1 LSEIYL
7 EMSEPGT
14 VQHDAWSLA
23 AMVYWNL
30 FLDGIFVV
38 SSLAPGFLY
47 FMRLSRVCASIR
59 FQTISF

>member
-1 LSEIYL
+1 
-7 EMSEPGT
+7 
-14 VQHDAWSLA
+14 
-23 AMVYWNL
+23 MVYWNL